1 MFLIREG
8 VGVVGCVCGG
18 TEHSRFHGFPHLR
31 VTNSGLEQQRMGMHK
46 SLRLTWNSVD
56 IS

>member
-46 SLRLTWNSVD
+46 SLRLTRNSVD